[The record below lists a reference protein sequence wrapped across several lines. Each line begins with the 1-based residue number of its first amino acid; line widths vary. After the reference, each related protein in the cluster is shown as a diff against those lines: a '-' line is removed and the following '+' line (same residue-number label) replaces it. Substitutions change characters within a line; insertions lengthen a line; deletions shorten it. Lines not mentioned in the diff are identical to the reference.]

1 MRFIDPSLLSWGA
14 LTRRHFLI
22 AITGIYMTVEFGPMP
37 VDTPM
42 RVLRL
47 VLSRADLGA
56 DRFVLNTANEVD
68 DGI

>member
-1 MRFIDPSLLSWGA
+1 MIFLNPSLLSCGA

-22 AITGIYMTVEFGPMP
+22 SITGIYMTVEFGTVP

-47 VLSRADLGA
+47 VLLIAHLGA
-56 DRFVLNTANEVD
+56 DPFALY
-68 DGI
+68 G

>member
-1 MRFIDPSLLSWGA
+1 
-14 LTRRHFLI
+14 
-22 AITGIYMTVEFGPMP
+22 MTVEFGPMP